1 MNEAALLKAAETGA
15 IVTAENHNVIG
26 GIGSAVAE
34 TLAELKPTLQYRVGV
49 REAFGQV
56 GKVDYLKEKYGLTVE
71 NIVTQAKKLVDQKVK
86 VGVSV

>member
-1 MNEAALLKAAETGA
+1 MYDNRLMILL
-15 IVTAENHNVIG
+15 

-56 GKVDYLKEKYGLTVE
+56 GKADYLKEQYGLTVE
-71 NIVTQAKKLVDQKVK
+71 TIVAQAKNLVDQKAK
-86 VGVSV
+86 VGVNV